1 MNTTSRRG
9 ELHLRN
15 DEQVKVFALEA
26 ARFTIGRGPENSL
39 CLPHGV
45 VSRLHAEIVRLGDDY
60 MLRDLGSTNGSFV
73 NSGRVSEQMLNDG
86 DLLRFGHGG
95 PELDFVLVVTSG
107 MLYAEPATERHPKS
121 TTTNLIE
128 SLSGRVMPTDPS
140 DEANTR
146 RVLAEAHLNQGQPAR
161 ALEMLDKYAQ
171 PSALDK
177 LSTPYRASVLLWLGR
192 SYIEAKQYDL
202 ALETLMQSLG
212 NYAEVNDEAGGAE
225 VHASLGRALIGNG
238 ELLAG
243 RDHLQRATLAARR
256 AGNARLLAD
265 AHYLL
270 GKVEW
275 KEGDFE
281 GARYHWLRAAR
292 LAETTTDAVLRARVK
307 MQEAF
312 VLYAEARLKE
322 AVPLY
327 QEVIEQF
334 KELKHVRLLVK
345 AYSGLSRVHARL
357 GSWGA
362 AARLV
367 DERLQLAEAEKLA
380 KAEALAYTDLAELK
394 LYQGDLGE
402 ARKAIQNAIAKHGD
416 SIYARTQRV
425 LGRIHLASGERTQA
439 IEEIE
444 KGLATAREKGALE
457 EQVLCELKLANIYLD
472 QKEFD
477 KAVTYIT
484 SAEMSTSLDPSL
496 GLAGRVIF
504 TRANLYAAQKHNAEA
519 NRGYAQSLSI
529 FQSIG
534 DVYRTGQC
542 EAAIGELRLQTGRL
556 ESARAHFERA
566 QAIFA
571 KLGATG
577 ELHRIEA
584 RLTAGL
590 LVSVQGALT
599 QTMPNASK
607 TAFLSLARPAAEKG
621 ATAMLTTPQTILL
634 AIGQGELA
642 DLMGRGLEAENYV
655 VERVQDGK
663 TGLAMVIGK
672 ERNFSLLILDAL
684 LEFKS
689 GFDVCRELRKAKL
702 ETPVILLG
710 SRHGIEDK
718 IEALQAGADD
728 FLSKRNLVFEELLAK
743 MEALLR

>member
-1 MNTTSRRG
+1 MTSRRG
-9 ELHLRN
+9 ELHLN
-15 DEQVKVFALEA
+15 IDEQVKVLPLEA
-26 ARFTIGRGPENSL
+26 ARFTIGRGPESSL

-45 VSRLHAEIVRLGDDY
+45 VSRTHAEIVRLGDDY
-60 MLRDLGSTNGSFV
+60 LLRDLGSTNGSFI
-73 NSGRVSEQMLNDG
+73 NSVRVSEQMLNDG

-95 PELDFVLVVTSG
+95 PELDFVVIVENASN
-107 MLYAEPATERHPKS
+107 EPSEATTRHPQS
-121 TTTNLIE
+121 TTTNLIA
-128 SLSGRVMPTDPS
+128 SLSGRVMPDDPS

-161 ALEMLDKYAQ
+161 ALALLDKYAQ
-171 PSALDK
+171 PSTLDK
-177 LSTPYRASVLLWLGR
+177 LSVPYRASVLLWLGR
-192 SYIEAKQYDL
+192 AYIEAKQYDK
-202 ALETLMQSLG
+202 ALEALMQSLG
-212 NYAEVNDEAGGAE
+212 NYAETGDEAGGAE
-225 VHASLGRALIGNG
+225 VHASLGRALLGHG

-292 LAETTTDAVLRARVK
+292 LAETTNDPVLRARVRL
-307 MQEAF
+307 QEAF
-312 VLYAEARLKE
+312 VLYAEAKLKE
-322 AVPLY
+322 AVPVY
-327 QEVIEQF
+327 QEAIEQ
-334 KELKHVRLLVK
+334 LTALNHVRLLVK
-345 AYSGLSRVHARL
+345 AYSGLSRVYARL

-362 AARLV
+362 AARLF
-367 DERLQLAEAEKLA
+367 DERLKLA
-380 KAEALAYTDLAELK
+380 QAENLPKAEALAFTDLAELK
-394 LYQGDLGE
+394 LYQGDLIE
-402 ARKAIQNAIAKHGD
+402 ARNAIQTAIAKHGD
-416 SIYARTQRV
+416 TVYARTQRI
-425 LGRIHLASGERTQA
+425 LGRVDLAHGERTQA
-439 IEEIE
+439 VEHLE
-444 KGLATAREKGALE
+444 KGLAIARENGALE
-457 EQVLCELKLANIYLD
+457 EQVLCEIELATIYLD

-477 KAVTYIT
+477 KALTHVT
-484 SAEMSTSLDPSL
+484 SAEMTTALDPSL

-534 DVYRTGQC
+534 DPYRTGQC

-556 ESARAHFERA
+556 ESARGHFERA
-566 QAIFA
+566 QALFA
-571 KLGATG
+571 KLGATS
-577 ELHRIEA
+577 ELRRVEV
-584 RLTAGL
+584 RLTTGNL
-590 LVSVQGALT
+590 SSVQGAMT
-599 QTMPNASK
+599 QNMPSLSK

-621 ATAMLTTPQTILL
+621 ATAMLPTAQTILL
-634 AIGQGELA
+634 AIGQGNLA

-663 TGLAMVIGK
+663 TALAMVIGK
-672 ERNFSLLILDAL
+672 ERNFSLLVLDAL

-689 GFDVCRELRKAKL
+689 GFDVCRELRKAKF
-702 ETPVILLG
+702 ETPVVLLG

-728 FLSKRNLVFEELLAK
+728 FLSKRELVFEELLAK

>member
-1 MNTTSRRG
+1 MTSRHG
-9 ELHLRN
+9 ELHLKT
-15 DEQVKVFALEA
+15 DEQVKVFPLEA
-26 ARFTIGRGPENSL
+26 ARFTVGRGPESSL

-45 VSRLHAEIVRLGDDY
+45 VSRTHAEIVRLGDDY
-60 MLRDLGSTNGSFV
+60 LLRDLGSTNGSFI
-73 NSGRVSEQMLNDG
+73 NGGRVSEQLLNDG

-95 PELDFVLVVTSG
+95 PELDFVSIVTETIEG
-107 MLYAEPATERHPKS
+107 FAPTTARHPQS
-121 TTTNLIE
+121 TTTNLIA
-128 SLSGRVMPTDPS
+128 SLSGRVMPDDPS

-146 RVLAEAHLNQGQPAR
+146 RVLAEAHLNQGQSER
-161 ALEMLDKYAQ
+161 ALNMLDKYAQ

-177 LSTPYRASVLLWLGR
+177 LSIPYRASVLLWLGR
-192 SYIEAKQYDL
+192 AYIEAKHYDK
-202 ALETLMQSLG
+202 ALDTLMQSLS
-212 NYAEVNDEAGGAE
+212 NYAETGDEAGGAE

-270 GKVEW
+270 GKIEW

-312 VLYAEARLKE
+312 VLYAEAKLKE
-322 AVPLY
+322 AVPAY
-327 QEVIEQF
+327 QEAIEQ
-334 KELKHVRLLVK
+334 LTALNHVRLLVK
-345 AYSGLSRVHARL
+345 AYSGLSRVYARL
-357 GSWGA
+357 GSWSA
-362 AARLV
+362 ATRLF
-367 DERLQLAEAEKLA
+367 DDRMKLA
-380 KAEALAYTDLAELK
+380 QAENLGKAEALALTDLAELK
-394 LYQGDLGE
+394 LYQGDLTE
-402 ARKAIQNAIAKHGD
+402 ARQAIEAAVAKHGETV
-416 SIYARTQRV
+416 YARTQRI
-425 LGRIHLASGERTQA
+425 LGRIHLAHGERKEAVEQL
-439 IEEIE
+439 E
-444 KGLATAREKGALE
+444 KGLAVAREKGALE

-477 KAVTYIT
+477 KAITHIT
-484 SAEMSTSLDPSL
+484 SAEMSTTLDPSL

-504 TRANLYAAQKHNAEA
+504 ARANLYAAQKQYAEA
-519 NRGYAQSLSI
+519 NRGFAQSLSI

-534 DVYRTGQC
+534 DPYRTGQC
-542 EAAIGELRLQTGRL
+542 EAAIGELRMHTGRL

-577 ELHRIEA
+577 ELRRVET

-599 QTMPNASK
+599 QAMPSMSK

-621 ATAMLTTPQTILL
+621 ATAMLPTAQTILL
-634 AIGQGELA
+634 AIGLGELA

-663 TGLAMVIGK
+663 TALAMVAGK
-672 ERNFSLLILDAL
+672 ERNFSLLVLDAL